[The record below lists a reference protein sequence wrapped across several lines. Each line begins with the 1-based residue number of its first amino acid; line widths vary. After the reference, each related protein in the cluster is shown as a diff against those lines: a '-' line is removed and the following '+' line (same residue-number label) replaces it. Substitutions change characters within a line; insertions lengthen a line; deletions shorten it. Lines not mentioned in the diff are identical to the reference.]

1 MNIGIALRKSQSRS
15 DENDNDDNNN
25 NNNDLNILEYNRTRE
40 KELQQPSQVF
50 TDVAKTAASKG
61 RPRTYSIESHFGMR
75 DPQTEFSQW
84 MCDDPMW
91 WNENL
96 HIQIDSDE
104 DAGATSAAEKDFS
117 EDIFFSLSVSAEH
130 FFASF
135 VRRRR
140 RSHVGKNRYRVGK
153 TRRRCRSSQGWRRRC
168 RQLRRR
174 RRCQRA
180 T

>member
-50 TDVAKTAASKG
+50 TDVAKTAGSKG

-117 EDIFFSLSVSAEH
+117 EDIFSLFPFPLSISSPPLSGVDAEVTSGKPGIASAKPGVVADRVKDGAADVDNCVGGVG
-130 FFASF
+130 ASE
-135 VRRRR
+135 R
-140 RSHVGKNRYRVGK
+140 
-153 TRRRCRSSQGWRRRC
+153 
-168 RQLRRR
+168 
-174 RRCQRA
+174 
-180 T
+180 